1 MTTLHNQATSP
12 RSATDPPPD
21 STERIV
27 NIAEYLPRMAEA
39 YPDKLAVVCPTGKD
53 SAGRVTYKHITFA
66 QLNAETDR
74 YAHGFERVNIT
85 RNTRTIL
92 MVKPSLEFF
101 VIAFALFKV
110 GAVPVLVDPGMGR
123 QRMIDCLA
131 HVEAEAF
138 IGIPLAHVARLLFRR
153 AFKTVKTVVT
163 VGRRWGWGGYALHQ
177 LRDARGTIFDI
188 IRTRESDPAA
198 ILFTSGSTG
207 PPKGVLYR
215 HGNFDAQVRFLQS
228 HYGYGPDEID
238 LPTFPLFALFDAA
251 LGMTAIIPD
260 MDASR
265 PAHVDPE
272 NIITPIRD
280 HQATHMFGSPALL
293 NRVGRY
299 ARDHNIK
306 LPSLKRVIT
315 AGAPIQPSIL
325 ECFDALLPDDALIHT
340 PYGATEALPVASIDH
355 RQILSETATMTA
367 TGAGTCV
374 GKPLDGMT
382 VRIIPI
388 NDDPI
393 ERWSDDLTL
402 PVGQIGEIAVA
413 GPVVTHEYFKDPS
426 ASRLAKIHDTDR
438 IFHRM
443 GDVGYFDDQ
452 GRLWF
457 CGRKAHRVITETE
470 TLFTIPCEA
479 IFNQHPRVARSA
491 LVGVGQP
498 GQQTPVL
505 CIELESANPVP
516 DHRQLTDQLLAL
528 GQANDKTKSIRTVL
542 YHPAFP
548 VDVRHNAKIFREKL
562 TRWASEQLR

>member
-1 MTTLHNQATSP
+1 MTTLQNQA
-12 RSATDPPPD
+12 AAADPAAD
-21 STERIV
+21 SSNRIV

-39 YPDKLAVVCPTGKD
+39 YPDNPAVVCPTGKD
-53 SAGRVTYKHITFA
+53 AAGRTTYKHLTFA

-74 YAHGFERVNIT
+74 YAHGFSRAHIT
-85 RNTRTIL
+85 RGTRTIL

-101 VIAFALFKV
+101 TLTFALFKV

-123 QRMIDCLA
+123 RRMVDCLA

-153 AFKTVKTVVT
+153 AFKCLKVVVT
-163 VGRRWGWGGYALHQ
+163 VGRRWAWGGYALHQ
-177 LRDARGTIFDI
+177 LRDICDAPFDI
-188 IRTRESDPAA
+188 APTSESDPAA

-207 PPKGVLYR
+207 PPKGALYR
-215 HGNFDAQVRFLQS
+215 HGNFDAQVRLLQS

-280 HQATHMFGSPALL
+280 HAATHMFGSPALL

-299 ARDHNIK
+299 ANERNIK
-306 LPSLKRVIT
+306 IPSLKRVIT

-325 ECFDALLPDDALIHT
+325 ECFDALLPPDALIHT

-355 RQILSETATMTA
+355 REILRETAPLTA

-388 NDDPI
+388 DEDPI
-393 ERWSDDLTL
+393 ERWSADLPL
-402 PVGQIGEIAVA
+402 PANQIGEITVA

-426 ASRLAKIHDTDR
+426 ATKLAKIQDGDR
-438 IFHRM
+438 IVHRM
-443 GDVGYFDDQ
+443 GDLGYFDDR

-479 IFNQHPRVARSA
+479 IFNQHPAVARTA

-498 GQQTPVL
+498 GRQTPVL
-505 CIELESANPVP
+505 CVERESTDVAP
-516 DHRQLTDQLLAL
+516 DQKQLTGELLAL
-528 GQANDKTKSIRTVL
+528 GQANDKTKSIRTFLV
-542 YHPAFP
+542 HPAFP

-562 TRWASEQLR
+562 AVWAAERLQ